1 MSDSTLSGLSQIPEA
16 QPTNP
21 FSAPFT
27 LPTTPSKPRAH
38 GHKRSASIL
47 KALSTYTETVT
58 DLYKVTPIPN
68 KGLGVQ
74 ALSVIP
80 AGTRI
85 TSEAPILKCLR
96 EPDGIDPFPVYEAF
110 ESLKPAAQDEYS
122 LLSASQNQIENALD
136 CIDDDDDLPE
146 GLREWIA
153 KIAAI
158 FECNNFE
165 IGAQSE
171 VQDDGSVMTL
181 AGVFPLAA
189 RMNHSCRP
197 NVAQT
202 WNAEIN
208 QLTIHAIRDIQ
219 PGEELCD
226 AYCLLVEDTAT
237 RQTGLDAY
245 GFVCA
250 CEVCGGNEEERKKSD
265 EKRRLIKRLGEDLT
279 FQAERKTADG
289 AAKLGPLTSSV
300 VKGGLEDP
308 VNALEYLEVL
318 LKEEGLVGHDLAQ
331 WYVLALDSTLP
342 VRKSWSYFPTQDSRT
357 FGTPN
362 SVFLE
367 TTDLSIFKRP
377 SLPPM
382 DNS

>member
-1 MSDSTLSGLSQIPEA
+1 MSDSTLSQIPES
-16 QPTNP
+16 QPQSSFN
-21 FSAPFT
+21 FT
-27 LPTTPSKPRAH
+27 LPTIPSKPRAH

-58 DLYKVTPIPN
+58 SFYKVTPIPN

-74 ALSVIP
+74 AIRTIP

-85 TSEAPILKCLR
+85 TSEAPILKALR

-110 ESLKPAAQDEYS
+110 EALTPAAQDEYS

-165 IGAQSE
+165 IGAQAE
-171 VQDDGSVMTL
+171 VQEDGGLMTL

-226 AYCLLVEDTAT
+226 AYVLLLEDTVT
-237 RQTGLDAY
+237 RQAGLDAY
-245 GFVCA
+245 GFVCS
-250 CEVCGGNEEERKKSD
+250 CEVCGGGEEEMRKSD
-265 EKRRLIKRLGEDLT
+265 EKRLLIKRLGEDLT
-279 FQAERKTADG
+279 FLAERKSIEG
-289 AAKLGPLTSSV
+289 SAKLGPLSPSV
-300 VKGGLEDP
+300 VREGLEDP
-308 VNALEYLEVL
+308 VDALEYLEVL

-331 WYVLALDSTLP
+331 WCVSRCGNKLP
-342 VRKSWSYFPTQDSRT
+342 YGKY
-357 FGTPN
+357 
-362 SVFLE
+362 
-367 TTDLSIFKRP
+367 
-377 SLPPM
+377 
-382 DNS
+382 

>member
-1 MSDSTLSGLSQIPEA
+1 MSDSIP
-16 QPTNP
+16 QSSV
-21 FSAPFT
+21 SAP
-27 LPTTPSKPRAH
+27 PIPSRAPVRS
-38 GHKRSASIL
+38 HKRSASIL

-58 DLYKVTPIPN
+58 SLYKVTPIPN
-68 KGLGVQ
+68 KGLGVI
-74 ALSVIP
+74 ALQTIP

-85 TSEAPILKCLR
+85 TSEAPILKALR

-110 ESLKPAAQDEYS
+110 EALPPSAQDEYS

-165 IGAQSE
+165 IGTQSE

-189 RMNHSCRP
+189 RINHSCRP

-202 WNAEIN
+202 WNTEIN

-219 PGEELCD
+219 AGEELCD
-226 AYCLLVEDTAT
+226 SYVLLLEDTET
-237 RQTGLDAY
+237 RQAGLDAY

-250 CEVCGGNEEERKKSD
+250 CEVCGGSEEERRLSD
-265 EKRRLIKRLGEDLT
+265 EKRLLIKRLGEDLT
-279 FQAERKTADG
+279 FLAERKTADRST
-289 AAKLGPLTSSV
+289 KLGPLSPSV
-300 VKGGLEDP
+300 VREGLEDP

-331 WYVLALDSTLP
+331 W
-342 VRKSWSYFPTQDSRT
+342 
-357 FGTPN
+357 
-362 SVFLE
+362 
-367 TTDLSIFKRP
+367 
-377 SLPPM
+377 
-382 DNS
+382 

>member
-1 MSDSTLSGLSQIPEA
+1 MSDSALPQIPET
-16 QPTNP
+16 QSTNP
-21 FSAPFT
+21 FSVPFT
-27 LPTTPSKPRAH
+27 LPTTPSRPRNH

-47 KALSTYTETVT
+47 KALSTYTEIVT
-58 DLYKVTPIPN
+58 SLYKVTPVPD

-74 ALSVIP
+74 ALCNIP

-85 TSEAPILKCLR
+85 TSEAPILMCLR
-96 EPDGIDPFPVYEAF
+96 EPDGIDPFPIYEAF
-110 ESLKPAAQDEYS
+110 ESLTPAAQDEYS

-153 KIAAI
+153 RIASI

-165 IGAQSE
+165 IGTQSE
-171 VQDDGSVMTL
+171 LQEDGSAMTL

-208 QLTIHAIRDIQ
+208 QLTIHAIRDIL

-226 AYCLLVEDTAT
+226 AYCLLAEDTAT
-237 RQTGLDAY
+237 RQINLDAY

-250 CEVCGGNEEERKKSD
+250 CEVCGGDEEQRTKSD
-265 EKRRLIKRLGEDLT
+265 EKRLMIKKLGEELT
-279 FQAERKTADG
+279 LSAERKTTDCL
-289 AAKLGPLTSSV
+289 AKLGPLSSSV
-300 VKGGLEDP
+300 VKDGLEDP
-308 VNALEYLEVL
+308 VAALRCLEVL

-331 WYVLALDSTLP
+331 WYSFANWHSVSNSLDESIDWQQKNYDLNVITKGRDHADTIAAKTKLARLKK
-342 VRKSWSYFPTQDSRT
+342 RKSR
-357 FGTPN
+357 
-362 SVFLE
+362 
-367 TTDLSIFKRP
+367 K
-377 SLPPM
+377 
-382 DNS
+382 